1 MLLALLLV
9 LLLTSC
15 ADPAAN
21 PQVALNRYAEVAE
34 RGGELSEVLTQS
46 ALIQARASSELLQS
60 LGYTQR
66 GRAKF
71 EIWSASNS
79 LISGCLDLSD
89 LEIID
94 RQGAFLS
101 VGQRRSA
108 FIASIT
114 PENQISQFEVS
125 QERC

>member
-21 PQVALNRYAEVAE
+21 PQAALNRYAEIAE

-60 LGYTQR
+60 LGFTQR

-114 PENQISQFEVS
+114 PDNQISQFEVS

>member
-21 PQVALNRYAEVAE
+21 PQAALNRYAEIAE

-114 PENQISQFEVS
+114 LENQISQFEVS

>member
-21 PQVALNRYAEVAE
+21 PQAALNRYAEIAE

-114 PENQISQFEVS
+114 PDNHISQFEVS

>member
-15 ADPAAN
+15 ADPAAD
-21 PQVALNRYAEVAE
+21 PQAALNRYAEIAE
-34 RGGELSEVLTQS
+34 RGGELSEVLTHS
-46 ALIQARASSELLQS
+46 ALIQARASSELMQS

-101 VGQRRSA
+101 AGQRRSA
-108 FIASIT
+108 FIATIT
-114 PENQISQFEVS
+114 PDNQISQFEVS